1 MHFLIRAAMLLAAG
15 AAGWA
20 LAKRK
25 KVQERDEATK
35 VIYLRDEDAV
45 FDSCRE
51 SESMTAQVQTCFR
64 RMHPLLLRPE
74 NEASFLLENDTV
86 VKLHFL
92 GDGGLYLKK
101 GDRGLLTWK
110 DTQLIR
116 FEKDNGDLITG
127 LFYAP
132 MGEANCDE

>member
-1 MHFLIRAAMLLAAG
+1 MHLLIRAAMLLAAG

-20 LAKRK
+20 LARRK
-25 KVQERDEATK
+25 KDQDRDAAPT
-35 VIYLRDEDAV
+35 VIYLRDEDVV

-51 SESMTAQVQTCFR
+51 QESMTAQVQTCFR
-64 RMHPLLLRPE
+64 RMHPLLLRAE
-74 NEASFLLENDTV
+74 NEASFLLENGTV

-92 GDGGLYLKK
+92 GEGGLYLKK
-101 GDRGLLTWK
+101 GDRGVLTWR

-132 MGEANCDE
+132 MGEENCDE